1 MHSSDQS
8 NGASVFWNMFFF
20 VEAHF
25 LSLSHGNSRGG
36 DGLFGIAGCCLL
48 SAESKCHLF
57 FPFLLLRAL
66 QGVLPVGCRV
76 GNKTEKKMLRTK
88 NTSSRKQRWGK
99 LSAFKAVLPKEQR
112 QRELHQSA
120 AQDTAGLRLSS
131 RTAHGLGS
139 VGKHVGWDGMGWR
152 HNHPALHPGSCAPS
166 SPAAIPVLPGTALPS
181 CCWI

>member
-8 NGASVFWNMFFF
+8 TGASVFWNMFFF

-66 QGVLPVGCRV
+66 RGVLPVGCRV

-112 QRELHQSA
+112 QGELHQSA
-120 AQDTAGLRLSS
+120 AQEGRAVPGRTGMAAGL
-131 RTAHGLGS
+131 LG
-139 VGKHVGWDGMGWR
+139 
-152 HNHPALHPGSCAPS
+152 AQ
-166 SPAAIPVLPGTALPS
+166 LPG
-181 CCWI
+181 